1 MQVLN
6 LELELDYQV
15 AGLKV
20 PEKRPAFTGYIL
32 RSNGEYC
39 PKRPA
44 VLICPGGG
52 YAFTSDKEATPIAM
66 AFLAA
71 GIDAFVLRYT
81 CAPEA
86 GFPTQLVEAAAAMRQ
101 IRSHAEEWEL
111 DEGRIAI
118 CGFSAGGHLAAS
130 LGVFWNSDLLKERGL
145 GGSCCQP
152 DGMVLCY
159 PVITSGPHAHRGSF
173 HNLLMEQETPDML
186 ALTSLENQV
195 TVDTPP
201 AFLWHTWTDDAVP
214 VQNTLLFASALADKS
229 IPAEVHIYPRGGHGL
244 SLANELV
251 CGPEG
256 ILPEVQDWIRLAA
269 AWVKNLQK

>member
-6 LELELDYQV
+6 LELELDYQA

-52 YAFTSDKEATPIAM
+52 YGFTSDREATPIAM

-111 DEGRIAI
+111 DESRIAI
-118 CGFSAGGHLAAS
+118 CGFSWAAEGSTMPLLVFSSAMILTMRTSCPMGANTSGIDTISFS
-130 LGVFWNSDLLKERGL
+130 LPSATLFAFANLYPEKSFAFANWLYYITAQA
-145 GGSCCQP
+145 CCQRFERTFFKFSTQTFFSDP
-152 DGMVLCY
+152 Y
-159 PVITSGPHAHRGSF
+159 I
-173 HNLLMEQETPDML
+173 
-186 ALTSLENQV
+186 
-195 TVDTPP
+195 
-201 AFLWHTWTDDAVP
+201 
-214 VQNTLLFASALADKS
+214 K
-229 IPAEVHIYPRGGHGL
+229 IRGGRYRPVLEDQKISILCRSARG
-244 SLANELV
+244 ELIWRDR
-251 CGPEG
+251 GNRRRP
-256 ILPEVQDWIRLAA
+256 LPRS
-269 AWVKNLQK
+269 